1 MSRPS
6 YKHPRHELYQRDES
20 PAMNRQS
27 KCIIPL
33 ILCCMMV
40 LLMPGCRPSPGEPS
54 SVQVQIEADQRV
66 EFQSMP
72 LGSTVNDAIQAIGI
86 EVGLKDEVTPPGYTL
101 LTDGMEIKIT
111 RITEHLD
118 VETVVLA
125 FQRQIIKNESIP
137 KGETRLLQPG
147 RNGLEEITY
156 RIIKEEGIER
166 SRVSIQR
173 IIIEEPIPE
182 IIMVGTQQGYTPFT
196 FSGKIVYVSAQ
207 NAWLIEGQTGNRRPI
222 VSTGDLDGRILELSP
237 DGRWL
242 LFTRQ
247 SEDTSE
253 SINSLW
259 IVDVLDHQA
268 QPIDLKVENIIH
280 YAEWSP
286 QSPSALMNYTI
297 AYSTVEPRPSAPG
310 WQANNDLQVI
320 QITDAGTSFDEE
332 TIIETNSGGQYGWWG
347 TIFSWSIEDDLIA
360 YSRPD
365 SIGLVELENGTFE
378 PLVEITPYQTRGD
391 WAWIPPIA
399 WGQNA
404 ELLYYVNHGT
414 PIGIENPE
422 ASQVF
427 DIMAVSTEGSTIGP
441 LVPQSGM
448 FSTISPSPEREGS
461 SNGSASAIA
470 FLQAISPLESETSRY
485 RLSVMDLDASNK
497 KSIFPSQGEMGLEPG
512 KIVWAADGSQ
522 VGLIYQNDLWV
533 INPALGLMQRITA
546 DGQTIAFDWS
556 Q

>member
-1 MSRPS
+1 
-6 YKHPRHELYQRDES
+6 
-20 PAMNRQS
+20 
-27 KCIIPL
+27 
-33 ILCCMMV
+33 MV
-40 LLMPGCRPSPGEPS
+40 LLMSGCRPSPDEPG
-54 SVQVQIEADQRV
+54 SVQVQIEADQQV

-118 VETVVLA
+118 VETVVLP

-173 IIIEEPIPE
+173 IIIEEPIAE

-207 NAWLIEGQTGNRRPI
+207 NAWLIDGQTGNRRPI
-222 VSTGDLDGRILELSP
+222 ISTGDLDGRILELSP

-297 AYSTVEPRPSAPG
+297 AYSSVEPRPSAPG

-404 ELLYYVNHGT
+404 ELFYYVNHGA

-485 RLSVMDLDASNK
+485 RLSVMDLDASNQ